1 MQQSTMSGEEK
12 TTIVALSS
20 MDDEMTTMRV
30 DGWSFSPPEFKLQE
44 IISK

>member
-12 TTIVALSS
+12 TTIVTLWS
-20 MDDEMTTMRV
+20 MDEMTTMRV